1 MCLIN
6 LLSKLYYKPMKHIVF
21 AYGTLRNKNVLK
33 ELLGR
38 VPATYPSS
46 LRGYRMDSILLGGIF
61 YPIIMADPSSSELI
75 KGEYFEVDELELEK
89 LDIYESDAYRRIKIH
104 LDENITAWVYCN

>member
-6 LLSKLYYKPMKHIVF
+6 LLTKFYSQLMMDYVF

-38 VPATYPSS
+38 VPETNPSS
-46 LRGYRMDSILLGGIF
+46 LKGYRMDSILLDGIY
-61 YPIIMADPSSSELI
+61 YPIIIEDPFSSDQI
-75 KGEYFEVDELELEK
+75 FGVYFEVDEAELIK
-89 LDIYESDAYRRIKIH
+89 LDIYESDAYRRIKIL
-104 LDENITAWVYCN
+104 LDDNISAWVYSK